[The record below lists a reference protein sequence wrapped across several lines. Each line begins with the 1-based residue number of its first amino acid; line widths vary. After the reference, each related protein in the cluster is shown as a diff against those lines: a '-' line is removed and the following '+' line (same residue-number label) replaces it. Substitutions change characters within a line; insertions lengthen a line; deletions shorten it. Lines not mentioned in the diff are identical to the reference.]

1 MEMTQL
7 TQEVIERDFCPRC
20 LHYIDKPYMC
30 KDYESGITITMGTA
44 KDCKFHTDTSWICD
58 FKEVKDGKIDCY

>member
-1 MEMTQL
+1 MGITQL

-20 LHYIDKPYMC
+20 KWYIDKRFIYR
-30 KDYESGITITMGTA
+30 DDERGINITMGTV

-58 FKEVKDGKIDCY
+58 FKEAEDGDDKI